1 MALNK
6 DSNRLDGPYLT
17 LILRFDAAGDF
28 NQTSIPMT
36 TYNHSFVQLGKY
48 NDKPFITGSFES
60 LDVNNNRTEYL
71 MDDNG
76 TLKWF
81 EADAYPD
88 ATL

>member
-1 MALNK
+1 
-6 DSNRLDGPYLT
+6 
-17 LILRFDAAGDF
+17 
-28 NQTSIPMT
+28 MT